1 MGDLQTSARSAMMSQ
16 LCHKPFFDA
25 KNQNSLACFED
36 LDILLRLAHS
46 LPVLI
51 RLGAADALT

>member
-1 MGDLQTSARSAMMSQ
+1 MSQ
-16 LCHKPFFDA
+16 LCHRPFFNA
-25 KNQNSLACFED
+25 ENQNSLACFED